1 MIKPLSDCILVEQDL
16 EKLSKIIVT
25 PQDKLYSGIIVA
37 AGPGK
42 KLPKGEIVPMDVK
55 VGDHIMFGEF
65 SGQKV
70 TFDRKE
76 YLMMRAK
83 DVIGILDE

>member
-1 MIKPLSDCILVEQDL
+1 MLKPLSDCILVEQDL
-16 EKLSKIIVT
+16 EKLSNIIVT

-42 KLPKGEIVPMDVK
+42 QLKKGGVEPMDVK

-65 SGQKV
+65 SGQTVRFESK
-70 TFDRKE
+70 D
-76 YLMMRAK
+76 YLMMRSK